1 MKLIPAK
8 TVLLRTSVIYL
19 GLDFYTSTWT
29 NFFYKRSWKQKV
41 DLKTGSLLTQITQ
54 SNTFNILCYLLWK
67 FYTNFKSGKDYTSFL
82 V

>member
-1 MKLIPAK
+1 MELIPAK

-19 GLDFYTSTWT
+19 GLDFYTSTCT
-29 NFFYKRSWKQKV
+29 KLFYQRSWKQKE
-41 DLKTGSLLTQITQ
+41 DLRNGSLLTQITQ
-54 SNTFNILCYLLWK
+54 SNTFNILRYLLWK